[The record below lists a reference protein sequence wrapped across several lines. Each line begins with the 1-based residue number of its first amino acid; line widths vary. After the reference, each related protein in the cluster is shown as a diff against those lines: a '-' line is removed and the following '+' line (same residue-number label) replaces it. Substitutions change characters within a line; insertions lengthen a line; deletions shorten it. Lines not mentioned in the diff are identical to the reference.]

1 MKQTDVSL
9 RPQDRAR
16 AWVIRVVLWVVLV
29 VTLVP
34 LLYVVTASFSATQ
47 SLSSASLIPHHP
59 TLSNYRNVF
68 QSGFLRWAW
77 NSTEIALVVSAAQ
90 LLITSTAAY
99 AFSRMHFIGR
109 KYGLMT
115 LLVLQMFPNSMAV
128 AAIYAVL
135 AKWGMLDR
143 LWVYMLLLIGGS
155 AFNIW
160 LMKGYLD
167 TIPIELDEAARVD
180 GAGHFRIFLSVI
192 IPLARPML
200 AVVFFLSMIGFYSE
214 YILAGT
220 VLQSPSNYTL
230 GLGMYNLINTQFAQN
245 WGLFSAASLLSAI
258 PLALAFG
265 FLNPL
270 MAKGLTAGA
279 SKG

>member
-1 MKQTDVSL
+1 MKASAQHI
-9 RPQDRAR
+9 RPQEQLRV
-16 AWVIRVVLWVVLV
+16 WTIRVILWIVII
-29 VTLVP
+29 VTLAP
-34 LLYVVTASFSATQ
+34 LLYVVTASFSSTDA
-47 SLSSASLIPHHP
+47 LSSASLIPLHP
-59 TLSNYRNVF
+59 TLSNYQSVF
-68 QSGFLRWAW
+68 TSGFLRWAW
-77 NSTEIALVVSAAQ
+77 NSTEVALVVSAAQ
-90 LLITSTAAY
+90 LIITSTAAY
-99 AFSRMHFIGR
+99 AFSRLRFIGR

-115 LLVLQMFPNSMAV
+115 LLLLQMFPNSMAI

-135 AKWGMLDR
+135 AQWGMLNR

-160 LMKGYLD
+160 LMKGYYD
-167 TIPIELDEAARVD
+167 TIPVELDEAARVD
-180 GAGHFRIFLSVI
+180 GASQWRIFLRVI
-192 IPLARPML
+192 LPLSRPML
-200 AVVFFLSMIGFYSE
+200 AVVFFLSMIAFYSE

-220 VLQSPSNYTL
+220 VLQSPQNYTL

-270 MAKGLTAGA
+270 MARGLTAGA
-279 SKG
+279 TKG

>member
-1 MKQTDVSL
+1 MWT
-9 RPQDRAR
+9 
-16 AWVIRVVLWVVLV
+16 IRIVLWLVLI

-34 LLYVVTASFSATQ
+34 LLYVVTASFSSTDA
-47 SLSSASLIPHHP
+47 LSSASLIPLHP
-59 TLSNYRNVF
+59 TLSNYANVF
-68 QSGFLRWAW
+68 TSGFLRWAW
-77 NSTEIALVVSAAQ
+77 NSTEVALVVSFAQ
-90 LLITSTAAY
+90 LIITSTAAY
-99 AFSRMHFIGR
+99 AFSRMRFLGK
-109 KYGLMT
+109 KYGLMV
-115 LLVLQMFPNSMAV
+115 LLLLQMFPNSMAV

-135 AKWGMLDR
+135 AQWHMLDK

-160 LMKGYLD
+160 LMKGYYD

-180 GAGHFRIFLSVI
+180 GAGQLRIFISVI
-192 IPLARPML
+192 LPLARPML
-200 AVVFFLSMIGFYSE
+200 AVVFFLSMINFYSE

-220 VLQSPSNYTL
+220 VLQSPNNYTL

-279 SKG
+279 TKG

>member
-1 MKQTDVSL
+1 M